1 MQPDWVIAQGY
12 QHSQTVVAAINDLML
27 GLKLKQRG
35 VTSPRRER
43 NTAAAR
49 EELRTFLGALE
60 NLAEQA
66 EASADRPLVGA
77 TPSLCALAET
87 LAEAYRRDSARPVGL
102 RAERIGEIRMLLE
115 AADPAD
121 QERLLAYLS
130 NLRRLLEEWAEEEA
144 GHIIAE
150 P

>member
-1 MQPDWVIAQGY
+1 MQPDWAIAQGY

-27 GLKLKQRG
+27 GLKLKRRG
-35 VTSPRRER
+35 ITSPQREG
-43 NTAAAR
+43 NIAAAR

-66 EASADRPLVGA
+66 ETSADRPLVGA

-87 LAEAYRRDSARPVGL
+87 LAEACRRDSARPVGL

-115 AADPAD
+115 AADPSD

-130 NLRRLLEEWAEEEA
+130 DLRILLEEWAEEEA